1 MQTFGTAL
9 YMYANAQQQM
19 SAVWTISCLAL
30 LCCVHSAVQSMLQVP
45 CELATI
51 EKLLGM
57 VPKERKM
64 LADLRYLQLL
74 LAEPDY
80 LQGELCSLVEMRLRR
95 VIGSHVDLEVPYHP
109 ITLAL
114 FQARCSSHCFGILT
128 APLIS
133 LHVSSAIR
141 L

>member
-1 MQTFGTAL
+1 
-9 YMYANAQQQM
+9 
-19 SAVWTISCLAL
+19 
-30 LCCVHSAVQSMLQVP
+30 MLQVP

-80 LQGELCSLVEMRLRR
+80 LQGELCSLVEMRLKRL
-95 VIGSHVDLEVPYHP
+95 IGSHIDLEVPYHP